1 MKTANKFQVSVIFAT
16 AVLGAVFAT
25 GCAYHNAASVQAA
38 AGQVATV
45 TVTAKRMTADE
56 KLAYDMQQGGDVQTV
71 VLTAKRL
78 TAEQKQAM
86 LEEELRLQNTIAR
99 QAVRSAHKAG

>member
-1 MKTANKFQVSVIFAT
+1 MKTVNKFQAGVIFAT

-45 TVTAKRMTADE
+45 TITAKRMTADE
-56 KLAYDMQQGGDVQTV
+56 KLAYDMQQGDVQTV
-71 VLTAKRL
+71 VLSARRL

-99 QAVRSAHKAG
+99 QALRSAHKAG